1 MSRLR
6 FIAPLLVL
14 EALLAVVGLT
24 WATTAGFP
32 LWPEVPWWAFIY
44 ATGATL
50 ALLLVLEAAGEALV
64 GKSLQSLERLEDQM
78 ARQLRSQGVGLAQAS
93 LLALAAGIGEELF
106 FRAALFP
113 FLSGHLGLVHAALLQ
128 ALLFA
133 LMHPVPDR
141 QAWAYPVWAFIAA
154 LVFVIPYQVTQSPLA
169 GVLAHAIYDLRG
181 FYQMY
186 RRA

>member
-1 MSRLR
+1 MSRFR
-6 FIAPLLVL
+6 FIAPLLGL
-14 EALLAVVGLT
+14 EALLTVAGLI
-24 WATTAGFP
+24 WATAAGFP
-32 LWPEVPWWAFIY
+32 LWPRVPWWAVIY
-44 ATGATL
+44 ATVATL
-50 ALLLVLEAAGEALV
+50 ALLFVLEAAGEALV
-64 GKSLQSLERLEDQM
+64 GKSLKSLERLENQM
-78 ARQLRSQGVGLAQAS
+78 AREFRSHGVGLAQTS
-93 LLALAAGIGEELF
+93 LLALAAGLGEEIF
-106 FRAALFP
+106 FRAALLP
-113 FLSGHLGLVHAALLQ
+113 FLAGHLGLATGALLQ

-169 GVLAHAIYDLRG
+169 GILAHALYDLRG